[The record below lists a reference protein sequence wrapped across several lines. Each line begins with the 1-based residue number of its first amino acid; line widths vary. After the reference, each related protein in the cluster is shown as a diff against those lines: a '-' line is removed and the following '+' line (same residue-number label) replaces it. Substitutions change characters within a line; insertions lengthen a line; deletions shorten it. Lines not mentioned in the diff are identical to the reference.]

1 MGVCG
6 NCKKICG
13 HRRKSCQSSK
23 AVVGGGGNGKHCDH
37 CNKDGHTESDYWMK
51 NPVKVPEWYKKLT
64 GKSEASSDVSIDDVV
79 ISTPDP
85 AASLFPVS
93 SLYHSGTFTGFF
105 IQ

>member
-23 AVVGGGGNGKHCDH
+23 AVVGGGGNSKHCDH
-37 CNKDGHTESDYWMK
+37 YNKDGHTESDYWMK

-64 GKSEASSDVSIDDVV
+64 GKSEASGSGVKITTSSIDTSEADF
-79 ISTPDP
+79 
-85 AASLFPVS
+85 AQACL
-93 SLYHSGTFTGFF
+93 
-105 IQ
+105 